1 MYYKNCHFLASKEIF
16 ALNRVSNNI
25 YKRSHSEMTTFFS
38 NYQDYIFS
46 SFFNLAFYY
55 KNFLT
60 YRKVERKIQ

>member
-1 MYYKNCHFLASKEIF
+1 M
-16 ALNRVSNNI
+16 
-25 YKRSHSEMTTFFS
+25 TFFS

-60 YRKVERKIQ
+60 YRKVERKKSIVPSLRVNNY

>member
-1 MYYKNCHFLASKEIF
+1 
-16 ALNRVSNNI
+16 
-25 YKRSHSEMTTFFS
+25 MTTFFS